1 MNAQDVVNTI
11 AQKTS
16 IDQPTTEKVV
26 GTILSVIQHEV
37 DAATVEPWF
46 AKLPGAD
53 QLAQQYDVMRA
64 APASGGGGL
73 LGSLQSALGGILGG
87 KAGALVNGVAQ
98 LESTGL
104 SMAQIQ
110 QAAATLIQQ
119 AKTAAGP
126 QLTSQVLDSVP
137 GLKSQLGL

>member
-11 AQKTS
+11 AQNAG

-37 DAATVEPWF
+37 DSATVEPWF

-53 QLAQQYDVMRA
+53 QLAQQYDVMNA
-64 APASGGGGL
+64 APASGGGL
-73 LGSLQSALGGILGG
+73 LGSLQSALGGMLGG
-87 KAGALVNGVAQ
+87 KAGALVNGVSQ

>member
-1 MNAQDVVNTI
+1 M
-11 AQKTS
+11 K
-16 IDQPTTEKVV
+16 
-26 GTILSVIQHEV
+26 V

-53 QLAQQYDVMRA
+53 QLAQQYDVMSA

-73 LGSLQSALGGILGG
+73 RGSLH
-87 KAGALVNGVAQ
+87 
-98 LESTGL
+98 
-104 SMAQIQ
+104 MAQIQ